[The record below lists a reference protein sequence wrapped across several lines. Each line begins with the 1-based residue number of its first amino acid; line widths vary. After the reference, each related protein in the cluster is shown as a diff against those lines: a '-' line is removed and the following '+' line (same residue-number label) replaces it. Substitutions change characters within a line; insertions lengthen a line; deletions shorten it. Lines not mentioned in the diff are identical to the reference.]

1 MTYSTKRPNNRKV
14 SSDPAV
20 RRRVKLRSKKMCA
33 AIRIYETFDMPIKC
47 RSKSELRIDHIRE
60 LRWGGLDIE
69 SNLQALCKTCHKQK
83 TAANI
88 KYQNTWRVIWFK

>member
-1 MTYSTKRPNNRKV
+1 MVYSTKRPTKRKV
-14 SSDPAV
+14 SLDPEV
-20 RRRVKLRSKKMCA
+20 RRRVKLRSNNRCA

-69 SNLQALCKTCHKQK
+69 SNLQALCKICHKQK
-83 TAANI
+83 THANS